1 MKMNYSP
8 KDWQILSS
16 YLDGQLSTREIS
28 ILKQRLAKEPHLKQA
43 YKEILETRHLLQN
56 ARTIPVPRSFTLTPE
71 MAAQIKPA
79 KRPLIPIFSFASVIA
94 TIFLVV
100 VLLFEFV
107 PGALSGGLVAK
118 STDANEMLAM
128 EAAPM
133 EAPAVAQDSAST
145 PQVFQWGAPS
155 VATGMGGGGGG
166 DMGMVSS
173 LPIGGGVDNPPIQE
187 EIPVEEPVPSA
198 ENENALALK
207 QQTEPIT
214 GAGPILGVRSAEET
228 EAFNNSVLNI
238 IEESTDA
245 PVRTN
250 LQTFPWLRFSQILL
264 ASIAI
269 ITAVVA
275 IILRKRS
282 A

>member
-28 ILKQRLAKEPHLKQA
+28 ILKQRLAKEPQLKQA

-71 MAAQIKPA
+71 MTAQLKPA
-79 KRPLIPIFSFASVIA
+79 KRPLIPVFSFASVIA

-100 VLLFEFV
+100 ILLFEFI
-107 PGALSGGLVAK
+107 PGALSGGLIAK
-118 STDANEMLAM
+118 STDSNEMLAM

-133 EAPAVAQDSAST
+133 EAPAVAQDSASQ
-145 PQVFQWGAPS
+145 PQIFQWGAPS
-155 VATGMGGGGGG
+155 RATGMGGGGGG

-173 LPIGGGVDNPPIQE
+173 LPIGGGVDNPPAE
-187 EIPVEEPVPSA
+187 EELPVEEPAPSA
-198 ENENALALK
+198 ESESTMALK
-207 QQTEPIT
+207 NQVEPIT
-214 GAGPILGVRSAEET
+214 GTGPILGIRSTEEAR
-228 EAFNNSVLNI
+228 AFNNSVLDI
-238 IEESTDA
+238 IEESTNA
-245 PVRTN
+245 PIRTN
-250 LQTFPWLRFSQILL
+250 LQTFPWLRFSEILL
-264 ASIAI
+264 ATIAI